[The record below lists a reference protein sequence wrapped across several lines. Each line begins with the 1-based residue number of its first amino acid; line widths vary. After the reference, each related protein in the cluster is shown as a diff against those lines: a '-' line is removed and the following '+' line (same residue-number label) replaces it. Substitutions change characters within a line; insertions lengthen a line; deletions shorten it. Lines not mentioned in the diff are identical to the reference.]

1 MALTAYERQI
11 LAGGAASAASEATGA
26 SYRPPGQSIR
36 PYIQPQ
42 AGITPTFGG
51 VDVTIGGQSLAKGS
65 LGALVPAIG
74 AAAGALGLSMPASL
88 AAILG
93 IAGAG
98 YAGYQA
104 LGGGKGGGLFDNNLL
119 GGDDFMMGGVEFG
132 GPGLAEP
139 LQPYSEWHIGNKQFY
154 HMSRYTAAGKYAG
167 AKVAMYNKDTGK
179 CKVWSL
185 PKPHLAI
192 IGKNMPSH
200 RMLTRLS
207 RNMKR
212 HTADAKTVLKITS
225 PHSLAGRGGYHYSG
239 IKHTAARHY
248 GRGAGRR

>member
-1 MALTAYERQI
+1 MPYIPGQGWTSASTGKVIQEYDDRTDPMVSSRYARQALI
-11 LAGGAASAASEATGA
+11 GSIGDLPGVMGVTGA
-26 SYRPPGQSIR
+26 LRDRLGQPSPQPG
-36 PYIQPQ
+36 
-42 AGITPTFGG
+42 
-51 VDVTIGGQSLAKGS
+51 VIGA
-65 LGALVPAIG
+65 VPAI
-74 AAAGALGLSMPASL
+74 AGALGATIPAWL

-93 IAGAG
+93 VAGAG

-104 LGGGKGGGLFDNNLL
+104 LGGGEGGGLFDNNLL
-119 GGDDFMMGGVEFG
+119 GGDDFVIGGVEFG

-139 LQPYSEWHIGNKQFY
+139 LQPYTEWHIGNKQFY
-154 HMSRYTAAGKYAG
+154 HMSQYTAAGKYSG
-167 AKVAMYNKDTGK
+167 AKVAMYNKDTK
-179 CKVWSL
+179 KWKVWNL

-212 HTADAKTVLKITS
+212 HTADAKTILKVTS
-225 PHSLAGRGGYHYSG
+225 PHSLAKGYHHSG

>member
-1 MALTAYERQI
+1 M
-11 LAGGAASAASEATGA
+11 
-26 SYRPPGQSIR
+26 
-36 PYIQPQ
+36 
-42 AGITPTFGG
+42 PTW
-51 VDVTIGGQSLAKGS
+51 
-65 LGALVPAIG
+65 
-74 AAAGALGLSMPASL
+74 L

-93 IAGAG
+93 ITGAG
-98 YAGYQA
+98 LAGYQT
-104 LGGGKGGGLFDNNLL
+104 LGGGEGGGLFGLNVL
-119 GGDDFMMGGVEFG
+119 GGDEFMMGGVEFG

-139 LQPYSEWHIGNKQFY
+139 LQPYTEWHIGNKQFY
-154 HMSRYTAAGKYAG
+154 HMSQYTLAGKYSG

-179 CKVWSL
+179 WKVWHL
-185 PKPHLAI
+185 PKPHLAV

-212 HTADAKTVLKITS
+212 HTADAKTILKVTS
-225 PHSLAGRGGYHYSG
+225 PHSLASGGRYHYSG

>member
-1 MALTAYERQI
+1 MPYIPGQGWTSATTGKVIQEYDDRTDPMVKSRYARQKLLESISGLPGVMGVTGALQQR
-11 LAGGAASAASEATGA
+11 LAVAEFQPQVMGAA
-26 SYRPPGQSIR
+26 
-36 PYIQPQ
+36 
-42 AGITPTFGG
+42 
-51 VDVTIGGQSLAKGS
+51 
-65 LGALVPAIG
+65 PAI
-74 AAAGALGLSMPASL
+74 AGALGATMPAWL

-104 LGGGKGGGLFDNNLL
+104 LGGGEGGGLFGLNVL
-119 GGDDFMMGGVEFG
+119 GGDEFELGGVEFG

-139 LQPYSEWHIGNKQFY
+139 LQPYTEWHIGNKQFY
-154 HMSRYTAAGKYAG
+154 HMSQYTASGKYSG

-179 CKVWSL
+179 WKVWHL

-212 HTADAKTVLKITS
+212 HTADAKTILKITS
-225 PHSLAGRGGYHYSG
+225 PHSLESHRRPGGRFV
-239 IKHTAARHY
+239 
-248 GRGAGRR
+248 RGKKRYID